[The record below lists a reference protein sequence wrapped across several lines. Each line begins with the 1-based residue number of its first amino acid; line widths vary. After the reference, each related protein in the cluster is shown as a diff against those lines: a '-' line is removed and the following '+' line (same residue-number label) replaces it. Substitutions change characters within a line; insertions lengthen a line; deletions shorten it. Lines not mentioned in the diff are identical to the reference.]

1 MHSNHKPD
9 RIKPKYA
16 PYKSLGVAT
25 AREKSISSNDDT
37 VVVFAVDAFTN
48 AHLEMNSGNESNVV
62 VALFIFRD
70 SSIVSFSF
78 ACLLFR
84 VSTQRRKCRR
94 VNTFPGEKIR
104 FLQKRKRKRSHAT
117 RIRIIMRENNNNTN
131 AALSLAER
139 VKRAIQSRRKF
150 IVEKQNELG
159 EKSFRRLLETD
170 LRLSKRRLDEPTV
183 KETIGKLLLE
193 VIERGTLEE
202 EEDDSEV
209 DSEEDEYSEDDDDED
224 DEAKVLVKR
233 KRKKSEKEPT
243 RERKTETETPNAK
256 VSKLRKLCKDAG
268 ITKATHVFMKFK
280 TNLEREDAL
289 EKLLGE
295 RALDIRATARELAK
309 VKEDIE
315 REKDLEDIDAS
326 NIIEGGRR
334 RNTRTQV
341 SYKGLDASESEE
353 EEEEEEESDVE
364 IESDSD
370 EERKKLKKKKK
381 KEKKTLKKKSS
392 SDSNTNNTRPKS
404 NLKKMQKSASPKAF
418 TAASSS
424 DDDE

>member
-1 MHSNHKPD
+1 MS
-9 RIKPKYA
+9 
-16 PYKSLGVAT
+16 
-25 AREKSISSNDDT
+25 
-37 VVVFAVDAFTN
+37 
-48 AHLEMNSGNESNVV
+48 
-62 VALFIFRD
+62 
-70 SSIVSFSF
+70 
-78 ACLLFR
+78 
-84 VSTQRRKCRR
+84 
-94 VNTFPGEKIR
+94 
-104 FLQKRKRKRSHAT
+104 
-117 RIRIIMRENNNNTN
+117 ENNNT
-131 AALSLAER
+131 ALLIER
-139 VKRAIQSRRKF
+139 VKRAIQSRTKF
-150 IVEKQNELG
+150 IIEKKNELG

-170 LRLSKRRLDEPTV
+170 LRLSKRQLDERTV
-183 KETIGKLLLE
+183 KETIGKLLLG
-193 VIERGTLEE
+193 VIESGTLEE
-202 EEDDSEV
+202 EKE
-209 DSEEDEYSEDDDDED
+209 DSEEDEYSEDDDED
-224 DEAKVLVKR
+224 DQAKVLLKR
-233 KRKKSEKEPT
+233 KRKKSEKQPT
-243 RERKTETETPNAK
+243 RKTKTETETPNAK

-295 RALDIRATARELAK
+295 RALDIRATAKELAK

-334 RNTRTQV
+334 RNTRTHV

-392 SDSNTNNTRPKS
+392 SDSNTNNTKPKS
-404 NLKKMQKSASPKAF
+404 SLKKMQKSASPKAF

>member
-1 MHSNHKPD
+1 MS
-9 RIKPKYA
+9 
-16 PYKSLGVAT
+16 
-25 AREKSISSNDDT
+25 
-37 VVVFAVDAFTN
+37 
-48 AHLEMNSGNESNVV
+48 
-62 VALFIFRD
+62 
-70 SSIVSFSF
+70 
-78 ACLLFR
+78 
-84 VSTQRRKCRR
+84 
-94 VNTFPGEKIR
+94 
-104 FLQKRKRKRSHAT
+104 
-117 RIRIIMRENNNNTN
+117 ENNHTT
-131 AALSLAER
+131 LLIER

-150 IVEKQNELG
+150 IVEKKNELG

-170 LRLSKRRLDEPTV
+170 LRLSKRQLDEPTV

-202 EEDDSEV
+202 EDDLEEE
-209 DSEEDEYSEDDDDED
+209 SEEDEYSEDDDDED

-233 KRKKSEKEPT
+233 KRKKSEKQPT

-341 SYKGLDASESEE
+341 SYKGLDASETEE

>member
-1 MHSNHKPD
+1 MS
-9 RIKPKYA
+9 
-16 PYKSLGVAT
+16 
-25 AREKSISSNDDT
+25 
-37 VVVFAVDAFTN
+37 
-48 AHLEMNSGNESNVV
+48 
-62 VALFIFRD
+62 
-70 SSIVSFSF
+70 
-78 ACLLFR
+78 
-84 VSTQRRKCRR
+84 
-94 VNTFPGEKIR
+94 
-104 FLQKRKRKRSHAT
+104 
-117 RIRIIMRENNNNTN
+117 ENNNT
-131 AALSLAER
+131 ASLTER
-139 VKRAIQSRRKF
+139 VKRAIQSRAKF
-150 IVEKQNELG
+150 IIEKKNELG

-170 LRLSKRRLDEPTV
+170 LRLSKRQLDEPTV

-202 EEDDSEV
+202 EEDSEEES
-209 DSEEDEYSEDDDDED
+209 DEDEYSEDDDED
-224 DEAKVLVKR
+224 DQAKVLVKR
-233 KRKKSEKEPT
+233 KRKKSEKQAT
-243 RERKTETETPNAK
+243 RETKTETETPNAK

-334 RNTRTQV
+334 RNTRTHV

-392 SDSNTNNTRPKS
+392 SDSNTNNTKPKS

>member
-1 MHSNHKPD
+1 MS
-9 RIKPKYA
+9 
-16 PYKSLGVAT
+16 
-25 AREKSISSNDDT
+25 
-37 VVVFAVDAFTN
+37 
-48 AHLEMNSGNESNVV
+48 
-62 VALFIFRD
+62 
-70 SSIVSFSF
+70 
-78 ACLLFR
+78 
-84 VSTQRRKCRR
+84 
-94 VNTFPGEKIR
+94 
-104 FLQKRKRKRSHAT
+104 
-117 RIRIIMRENNNNTN
+117 ENNHTT
-131 AALSLAER
+131 LLIER

-150 IVEKQNELG
+150 IVEKKNELG

-170 LRLSKRRLDEPTV
+170 LRLSKRQLDEPTV

-202 EEDDSEV
+202 EEDSEEES
-209 DSEEDEYSEDDDDED
+209 DEDEYSEDDDED
-224 DEAKVLVKR
+224 DQAKVLVKR

>member
-1 MHSNHKPD
+1 MSRQPGS
-9 RIKPKYA
+9 RA
-16 PYKSLGVAT
+16 FFSAFQ
-25 AREKSISSNDDT
+25 SS
-37 VVVFAVDAFTN
+37 A
-48 AHLEMNSGNESNVV
+48 ES
-62 VALFIFRD
+62 A
-70 SSIVSFSF
+70 
-78 ACLLFR
+78 A
-84 VSTQRRKCRR
+84 VSTLFPEKRYAFCR
-94 VNTFPGEKIR
+94 
-104 FLQKRKRKRSHAT
+104 KRKRKRSHTT
-117 RIRIIMRENNNNTN
+117 RIRIMRENNNTTT
-131 AALSLAER
+131 ASLAER

-150 IVEKQNELG
+150 IVEKKNELG

-170 LRLSKRRLDEPTV
+170 LRLSKRQLDEPTV

-202 EEDDSEV
+202 EDDLEEES
-209 DSEEDEYSEDDDDED
+209 DEDEYSEEDDED
-224 DEAKVLVKR
+224 DQAKVLVKR
-233 KRKKSEKEPT
+233 KRKKSEKQPT

-353 EEEEEEESDVE
+353 EEEESDVE

>member
-1 MHSNHKPD
+1 MS
-9 RIKPKYA
+9 
-16 PYKSLGVAT
+16 
-25 AREKSISSNDDT
+25 
-37 VVVFAVDAFTN
+37 
-48 AHLEMNSGNESNVV
+48 
-62 VALFIFRD
+62 
-70 SSIVSFSF
+70 
-78 ACLLFR
+78 
-84 VSTQRRKCRR
+84 
-94 VNTFPGEKIR
+94 
-104 FLQKRKRKRSHAT
+104 
-117 RIRIIMRENNNNTN
+117 ENNNT
-131 AALSLAER
+131 ALLIER
-139 VKRAIQSRRKF
+139 VKRAIQSRTKF
-150 IVEKQNELG
+150 IIEKKNELG

-170 LRLSKRRLDEPTV
+170 LRLSKRQLDEPTV
-183 KETIGKLLLE
+183 KETIGKLLLG
-193 VIERGTLEE
+193 VIESGALEE
-202 EEDDSEV
+202 EEEEDSEE
-209 DSEEDEYSEDDDDED
+209 DSEEDEYSEDDDED
-224 DEAKVLVKR
+224 DQAKVLVKR
-233 KRKKSEKEPT
+233 KRKKSEKQPT
-243 RERKTETETPNAK
+243 RKTKTETETPNAK

-295 RALDIRATARELAK
+295 RALDIRATAKELAK

-392 SDSNTNNTRPKS
+392 SDSNTNNTKPKS
-404 NLKKMQKSASPKAF
+404 SPKKMQKSASPKAF

>member
-1 MHSNHKPD
+1 MS
-9 RIKPKYA
+9 
-16 PYKSLGVAT
+16 
-25 AREKSISSNDDT
+25 
-37 VVVFAVDAFTN
+37 
-48 AHLEMNSGNESNVV
+48 
-62 VALFIFRD
+62 
-70 SSIVSFSF
+70 
-78 ACLLFR
+78 
-84 VSTQRRKCRR
+84 
-94 VNTFPGEKIR
+94 
-104 FLQKRKRKRSHAT
+104 
-117 RIRIIMRENNNNTN
+117 ENNNT
-131 AALSLAER
+131 ALLIER
-139 VKRAIQSRRKF
+139 VKRAIQSRTKF
-150 IVEKQNELG
+150 IIEKKNELG

-170 LRLSKRRLDEPTV
+170 LRLSKRQLDEPTV
-183 KETIGKLLLE
+183 KETIGKLLLG
-193 VIERGTLEE
+193 VIESGTLEE
-202 EEDDSEV
+202 EEEDSEE
-209 DSEEDEYSEDDDDED
+209 DSEEDEYSEDDDE
-224 DEAKVLVKR
+224 DEAKVLLKR
-233 KRKKSEKEPT
+233 KRKKSEKQPT
-243 RERKTETETPNAK
+243 RKTKTETETPNAK

-295 RALDIRATARELAK
+295 RALDIRATAKELAK

-334 RNTRTQV
+334 RNTRTHV

-381 KEKKTLKKKSS
+381 KKEKKTLKKKSS
-392 SDSNTNNTRPKS
+392 SDSNTNNTKPKS
-404 NLKKMQKSASPKAF
+404 SLKKMQKSASPKAF

>member
-1 MHSNHKPD
+1 MS
-9 RIKPKYA
+9 
-16 PYKSLGVAT
+16 
-25 AREKSISSNDDT
+25 
-37 VVVFAVDAFTN
+37 
-48 AHLEMNSGNESNVV
+48 
-62 VALFIFRD
+62 
-70 SSIVSFSF
+70 
-78 ACLLFR
+78 
-84 VSTQRRKCRR
+84 
-94 VNTFPGEKIR
+94 
-104 FLQKRKRKRSHAT
+104 
-117 RIRIIMRENNNNTN
+117 ENNNT
-131 AALSLAER
+131 ALLIER
-139 VKRAIQSRRKF
+139 VKRAIQSRTKF
-150 IVEKQNELG
+150 IIEKKNELG

-170 LRLSKRRLDEPTV
+170 LRLSKRQLDEPTV
-183 KETIGKLLLE
+183 KDTIGKLLLG
-193 VIERGTLEE
+193 VIESGTLEE
-202 EEDDSEV
+202 EEEDSEE
-209 DSEEDEYSEDDDDED
+209 DSEEDEYSEDDDE
-224 DEAKVLVKR
+224 DEAKVLLKR
-233 KRKKSEKEPT
+233 KRKKSEKQPT
-243 RERKTETETPNAK
+243 RKTKTETETPNAK

-295 RALDIRATARELAK
+295 RALDIRATAKELAK

-341 SYKGLDASESEE
+341 NYKGLDASES
-353 EEEEEEESDVE
+353 EEEEEESDVE

-392 SDSNTNNTRPKS
+392 SDSNTNNTKPKS
-404 NLKKMQKSASPKAF
+404 SLKKMQKSASPKAF

>member
-1 MHSNHKPD
+1 MS
-9 RIKPKYA
+9 
-16 PYKSLGVAT
+16 
-25 AREKSISSNDDT
+25 
-37 VVVFAVDAFTN
+37 
-48 AHLEMNSGNESNVV
+48 
-62 VALFIFRD
+62 
-70 SSIVSFSF
+70 
-78 ACLLFR
+78 
-84 VSTQRRKCRR
+84 
-94 VNTFPGEKIR
+94 
-104 FLQKRKRKRSHAT
+104 
-117 RIRIIMRENNNNTN
+117 ENNHTT
-131 AALSLAER
+131 LLIER

-150 IVEKQNELG
+150 IVEKKNELG

-170 LRLSKRRLDEPTV
+170 LRLSKRQLDEPTV

-202 EEDDSEV
+202 EEESEEES
-209 DSEEDEYSEDDDDED
+209 DEDEYSEDDDED
-224 DEAKVLVKR
+224 DQAKVLVKR
-233 KRKKSEKEPT
+233 KRKKSEKQPT

-280 TNLEREDAL
+280 TNLEREEAL
-289 EKLLGE
+289 ERLLGE
-295 RALDIRATARELAK
+295 RALDIRATAKECAK

-341 SYKGLDASESEE
+341 SCKGLDASETEE

>member
-1 MHSNHKPD
+1 MS
-9 RIKPKYA
+9 
-16 PYKSLGVAT
+16 
-25 AREKSISSNDDT
+25 
-37 VVVFAVDAFTN
+37 
-48 AHLEMNSGNESNVV
+48 
-62 VALFIFRD
+62 
-70 SSIVSFSF
+70 
-78 ACLLFR
+78 
-84 VSTQRRKCRR
+84 
-94 VNTFPGEKIR
+94 
-104 FLQKRKRKRSHAT
+104 
-117 RIRIIMRENNNNTN
+117 ENNNT
-131 AALSLAER
+131 ALLIER
-139 VKRAIQSRRKF
+139 VKRAIQSRTKF
-150 IVEKQNELG
+150 IIEKKNELG

-170 LRLSKRRLDEPTV
+170 LRLSKRQLDEPTV
-183 KETIGKLLLE
+183 KETIGKLLLG
-193 VIERGTLEE
+193 VIESVTLEE
-202 EEDDSEV
+202 EEEEDSEE
-209 DSEEDEYSEDDDDED
+209 DSEEDEYSEDDDE
-224 DEAKVLVKR
+224 DEAKVLLKR
-233 KRKKSEKEPT
+233 KRKKSEKQPT
-243 RERKTETETPNAK
+243 RKTKTETETPNAK

-295 RALDIRATARELAK
+295 RALDIRATAKELAK

-341 SYKGLDASESEE
+341 NYKGLDASESEE

-392 SDSNTNNTRPKS
+392 SDSNTNNTKPKS
-404 NLKKMQKSASPKAF
+404 SLKKMQKSASPKAF

>member
-1 MHSNHKPD
+1 MS
-9 RIKPKYA
+9 
-16 PYKSLGVAT
+16 
-25 AREKSISSNDDT
+25 
-37 VVVFAVDAFTN
+37 
-48 AHLEMNSGNESNVV
+48 
-62 VALFIFRD
+62 
-70 SSIVSFSF
+70 
-78 ACLLFR
+78 
-84 VSTQRRKCRR
+84 
-94 VNTFPGEKIR
+94 
-104 FLQKRKRKRSHAT
+104 
-117 RIRIIMRENNNNTN
+117 ENNHTT
-131 AALSLAER
+131 LLIER

-150 IVEKQNELG
+150 IVEKKNELG

-170 LRLSKRRLDEPTV
+170 LRLSKRQLDEPTV
-183 KETIGKLLLE
+183 KETIGKLLLK
-193 VIERGTLEE
+193 VIERGTTLEE
-202 EEDDSEV
+202 EEDSEEES
-209 DSEEDEYSEDDDDED
+209 DEDEYSEDDDED
-224 DEAKVLVKR
+224 DQAKVLVKR
-233 KRKKSEKEPT
+233 KRKKSEKQPT

-295 RALDIRATARELAK
+295 RALDIRATAKELAK

-392 SDSNTNNTRPKS
+392 SDSNTNNTKPKS

>member
-1 MHSNHKPD
+1 MS
-9 RIKPKYA
+9 
-16 PYKSLGVAT
+16 
-25 AREKSISSNDDT
+25 
-37 VVVFAVDAFTN
+37 
-48 AHLEMNSGNESNVV
+48 
-62 VALFIFRD
+62 
-70 SSIVSFSF
+70 
-78 ACLLFR
+78 
-84 VSTQRRKCRR
+84 
-94 VNTFPGEKIR
+94 
-104 FLQKRKRKRSHAT
+104 
-117 RIRIIMRENNNNTN
+117 ENNNT
-131 AALSLAER
+131 ALLIER
-139 VKRAIQSRRKF
+139 VKRAIQSRTKF
-150 IVEKQNELG
+150 IIEKKNELG

-170 LRLSKRRLDEPTV
+170 LRLSKRQLDEPTV
-183 KETIGKLLLE
+183 KETIGKLLLG
-193 VIERGTLEE
+193 VIESGTLEE
-202 EEDDSEV
+202 EEEEEDSEE
-209 DSEEDEYSEDDDDED
+209 DSEEDEYSEDDDE
-224 DEAKVLVKR
+224 DEAKVLLKR
-233 KRKKSEKEPT
+233 KRKKSEKQPT
-243 RERKTETETPNAK
+243 RKTKTETETPNAK

-295 RALDIRATARELAK
+295 RALDIRATAKELAK

-341 SYKGLDASESEE
+341 SYKGLDASETEE

>member
-1 MHSNHKPD
+1 MS
-9 RIKPKYA
+9 
-16 PYKSLGVAT
+16 
-25 AREKSISSNDDT
+25 
-37 VVVFAVDAFTN
+37 
-48 AHLEMNSGNESNVV
+48 
-62 VALFIFRD
+62 
-70 SSIVSFSF
+70 
-78 ACLLFR
+78 
-84 VSTQRRKCRR
+84 
-94 VNTFPGEKIR
+94 
-104 FLQKRKRKRSHAT
+104 
-117 RIRIIMRENNNNTN
+117 ENNHTT
-131 AALSLAER
+131 LLIER

-150 IVEKQNELG
+150 IVEKKNELG

-170 LRLSKRRLDEPTV
+170 LRLSKRQLDEPTV
-183 KETIGKLLLE
+183 KETIGKLLLK
-193 VIERGTLEE
+193 VIERGTTLEE
-202 EEDDSEV
+202 EEDSEEDS
-209 DSEEDEYSEDDDDED
+209 DEDEYSEDDDED
-224 DEAKVLVKR
+224 DQAKVLVKR
-233 KRKKSEKEPT
+233 KRKKSEKQPT
-243 RERKTETETPNAK
+243 RKTKTETETPNAK

-341 SYKGLDASESEE
+341 SYKGLDASETEE

-370 EERKKLKKKKK
+370 EERKKLKKKKKK

>member
-1 MHSNHKPD
+1 MS
-9 RIKPKYA
+9 
-16 PYKSLGVAT
+16 
-25 AREKSISSNDDT
+25 
-37 VVVFAVDAFTN
+37 
-48 AHLEMNSGNESNVV
+48 
-62 VALFIFRD
+62 
-70 SSIVSFSF
+70 
-78 ACLLFR
+78 
-84 VSTQRRKCRR
+84 
-94 VNTFPGEKIR
+94 
-104 FLQKRKRKRSHAT
+104 
-117 RIRIIMRENNNNTN
+117 ENNNT
-131 AALSLAER
+131 ALLIER
-139 VKRAIQSRRKF
+139 VKRAIQSRTKF
-150 IVEKQNELG
+150 IIEKKNELG

-170 LRLSKRRLDEPTV
+170 LRLSKRQLDEPTV
-183 KETIGKLLLE
+183 KETIGKLLLG
-193 VIERGTLEE
+193 VIESGTLEE
-202 EEDDSEV
+202 EEEEEDSEE
-209 DSEEDEYSEDDDDED
+209 DSEEDEYSEDDDE
-224 DEAKVLVKR
+224 DEAKVLLKR
-233 KRKKSEKEPT
+233 KRKKSEKQPT
-243 RERKTETETPNAK
+243 RKTKTETETPNAK

-289 EKLLGE
+289 ERLLGE

-381 KEKKTLKKKSS
+381 KKEKKTLKKKSS
-392 SDSNTNNTRPKS
+392 SDSNTNNTKPKS

>member
-1 MHSNHKPD
+1 MS
-9 RIKPKYA
+9 
-16 PYKSLGVAT
+16 
-25 AREKSISSNDDT
+25 
-37 VVVFAVDAFTN
+37 
-48 AHLEMNSGNESNVV
+48 
-62 VALFIFRD
+62 
-70 SSIVSFSF
+70 
-78 ACLLFR
+78 
-84 VSTQRRKCRR
+84 
-94 VNTFPGEKIR
+94 
-104 FLQKRKRKRSHAT
+104 
-117 RIRIIMRENNNNTN
+117 ENNHTT
-131 AALSLAER
+131 LLIER
-139 VKRAIQSRRKF
+139 VKRAIQSRTKF
-150 IVEKQNELG
+150 IIEKKNELG

-170 LRLSKRRLDEPTV
+170 LRLSKRQLDEPTV
-183 KETIGKLLLE
+183 KETIGKLLLG
-193 VIERGTLEE
+193 VIESGTLEE
-202 EEDDSEV
+202 EEDSEE
-209 DSEEDEYSEDDDDED
+209 DSEEDEYSEDDDE
-224 DEAKVLVKR
+224 DEAKVLLKR
-233 KRKKSEKEPT
+233 KRKKSEKQPT
-243 RERKTETETPNAK
+243 RKTKTETETPNAK

-295 RALDIRATARELAK
+295 RALDIRATAKELAK

-334 RNTRTQV
+334 RNTRTHV

-392 SDSNTNNTRPKS
+392 SDSNTNNTKPKS
-404 NLKKMQKSASPKAF
+404 SLKKMQKSASPKAF

>member
-1 MHSNHKPD
+1 MS
-9 RIKPKYA
+9 
-16 PYKSLGVAT
+16 
-25 AREKSISSNDDT
+25 
-37 VVVFAVDAFTN
+37 
-48 AHLEMNSGNESNVV
+48 
-62 VALFIFRD
+62 
-70 SSIVSFSF
+70 
-78 ACLLFR
+78 
-84 VSTQRRKCRR
+84 
-94 VNTFPGEKIR
+94 
-104 FLQKRKRKRSHAT
+104 
-117 RIRIIMRENNNNTN
+117 ENNHTT
-131 AALSLAER
+131 LLIER

-150 IVEKQNELG
+150 IVEKKNELG

-170 LRLSKRRLDEPTV
+170 LRLSKRQLDEPTV
-183 KETIGKLLLE
+183 KETIGKLLLK
-193 VIERGTLEE
+193 VIERGTTLEE
-202 EEDDSEV
+202 EEDSEEES
-209 DSEEDEYSEDDDDED
+209 DEDEYSEDDDED
-224 DEAKVLVKR
+224 DQAKVLLKR
-233 KRKKSEKEPT
+233 KRKKSEKQPT
-243 RERKTETETPNAK
+243 RKTKTETETPNAK

-381 KEKKTLKKKSS
+381 KKEKKTLKKKSS

>member
-1 MHSNHKPD
+1 MS
-9 RIKPKYA
+9 
-16 PYKSLGVAT
+16 
-25 AREKSISSNDDT
+25 
-37 VVVFAVDAFTN
+37 
-48 AHLEMNSGNESNVV
+48 
-62 VALFIFRD
+62 
-70 SSIVSFSF
+70 
-78 ACLLFR
+78 
-84 VSTQRRKCRR
+84 
-94 VNTFPGEKIR
+94 
-104 FLQKRKRKRSHAT
+104 
-117 RIRIIMRENNNNTN
+117 ENNNT
-131 AALSLAER
+131 ASLTER
-139 VKRAIQSRRKF
+139 VKRAIQSRAKF
-150 IVEKQNELG
+150 IIEKKNELG

-170 LRLSKRRLDEPTV
+170 LRLSKRQLDEPTV
-183 KETIGKLLLE
+183 KETIGKLLLG
-193 VIERGTLEE
+193 VIESGTLEE
-202 EEDDSEV
+202 EEEEDSEE
-209 DSEEDEYSEDDDDED
+209 DSEEDEYSEDDDED
-224 DEAKVLVKR
+224 DQAKVLLKR
-233 KRKKSEKEPT
+233 KRKKSEKQPT
-243 RERKTETETPNAK
+243 RKTKTETETPNAK

-370 EERKKLKKKKK
+370 EEGKKLKKKKKK

>member
-1 MHSNHKPD
+1 MS
-9 RIKPKYA
+9 
-16 PYKSLGVAT
+16 
-25 AREKSISSNDDT
+25 
-37 VVVFAVDAFTN
+37 
-48 AHLEMNSGNESNVV
+48 
-62 VALFIFRD
+62 
-70 SSIVSFSF
+70 
-78 ACLLFR
+78 
-84 VSTQRRKCRR
+84 
-94 VNTFPGEKIR
+94 
-104 FLQKRKRKRSHAT
+104 
-117 RIRIIMRENNNNTN
+117 ENNNT
-131 AALSLAER
+131 ALLIER
-139 VKRAIQSRRKF
+139 VKRAIQSRTKF
-150 IVEKQNELG
+150 VIEKKNELG

-170 LRLSKRRLDEPTV
+170 LRLSKRQLDEPTV
-183 KETIGKLLLE
+183 KETIGKLLLK
-193 VIERGTLEE
+193 VIERGTTLEE
-202 EEDDSEV
+202 EEDSEEES
-209 DSEEDEYSEDDDDED
+209 DEDEYSEDDDED
-224 DEAKVLVKR
+224 DQAKVLVKR
-233 KRKKSEKEPT
+233 KRKKSEKQPT

-295 RALDIRATARELAK
+295 RALDIRATAKELAK

-341 SYKGLDASESEE
+341 NYKGLDASESEE

-392 SDSNTNNTRPKS
+392 SDSNTNNTKPKS
-404 NLKKMQKSASPKAF
+404 SLKKMQKSASPKAF

>member
-1 MHSNHKPD
+1 MS
-9 RIKPKYA
+9 
-16 PYKSLGVAT
+16 
-25 AREKSISSNDDT
+25 
-37 VVVFAVDAFTN
+37 
-48 AHLEMNSGNESNVV
+48 
-62 VALFIFRD
+62 
-70 SSIVSFSF
+70 
-78 ACLLFR
+78 
-84 VSTQRRKCRR
+84 
-94 VNTFPGEKIR
+94 
-104 FLQKRKRKRSHAT
+104 
-117 RIRIIMRENNNNTN
+117 ENNHTT
-131 AALSLAER
+131 LLIER

-150 IVEKQNELG
+150 IVEKKNELG

-170 LRLSKRRLDEPTV
+170 LRLSKRQLDEPTV
-183 KETIGKLLLE
+183 KETIGKLLLK
-193 VIERGTLEE
+193 VIERGTTLEE
-202 EEDDSEV
+202 EEDSEEES
-209 DSEEDEYSEDDDDED
+209 DEDEYSEDDDED
-224 DEAKVLVKR
+224 DQAKVLVKR
-233 KRKKSEKEPT
+233 KRKKSEKQPT

-392 SDSNTNNTRPKS
+392 SDSNTNNTKPKS

>member
-1 MHSNHKPD
+1 MS
-9 RIKPKYA
+9 
-16 PYKSLGVAT
+16 
-25 AREKSISSNDDT
+25 
-37 VVVFAVDAFTN
+37 
-48 AHLEMNSGNESNVV
+48 
-62 VALFIFRD
+62 
-70 SSIVSFSF
+70 
-78 ACLLFR
+78 
-84 VSTQRRKCRR
+84 
-94 VNTFPGEKIR
+94 
-104 FLQKRKRKRSHAT
+104 
-117 RIRIIMRENNNNTN
+117 ENNHTT
-131 AALSLAER
+131 LLIER

-150 IVEKQNELG
+150 IVEKKNELG

-202 EEDDSEV
+202 EDDLEEE
-209 DSEEDEYSEDDDDED
+209 SEEDEYSEDDDDED

-381 KEKKTLKKKSS
+381 KKEKKTLKKKSS

>member
-1 MHSNHKPD
+1 MS
-9 RIKPKYA
+9 
-16 PYKSLGVAT
+16 
-25 AREKSISSNDDT
+25 
-37 VVVFAVDAFTN
+37 
-48 AHLEMNSGNESNVV
+48 
-62 VALFIFRD
+62 
-70 SSIVSFSF
+70 
-78 ACLLFR
+78 
-84 VSTQRRKCRR
+84 
-94 VNTFPGEKIR
+94 
-104 FLQKRKRKRSHAT
+104 
-117 RIRIIMRENNNNTN
+117 ENNNTER
-131 AALSLAER
+131 LLTER
-139 VKRAIQSRRKF
+139 VKRAIQSRAKF
-150 IVEKQNELG
+150 IIEKKNELG

-170 LRLSKRRLDEPTV
+170 LRLSKRQLDEPTV
-183 KETIGKLLLE
+183 KETIGKLLLG
-193 VIERGTLEE
+193 VIESGTLEE
-202 EEDDSEV
+202 EEEEEEDSEE
-209 DSEEDEYSEDDDDED
+209 DSEEDEYSEDDDE
-224 DEAKVLVKR
+224 DEAKVLLKR
-233 KRKKSEKEPT
+233 KRKKSEKQPT
-243 RERKTETETPNAK
+243 RKTKTETETPNAK

-295 RALDIRATARELAK
+295 RALDIRATAKELAK

-334 RNTRTQV
+334 RNTRMHV

-392 SDSNTNNTRPKS
+392 SDSNTNNTKPKS
-404 NLKKMQKSASPKAF
+404 SLKKMQKSASPKAF

>member
-1 MHSNHKPD
+1 MS
-9 RIKPKYA
+9 
-16 PYKSLGVAT
+16 
-25 AREKSISSNDDT
+25 
-37 VVVFAVDAFTN
+37 
-48 AHLEMNSGNESNVV
+48 
-62 VALFIFRD
+62 
-70 SSIVSFSF
+70 
-78 ACLLFR
+78 
-84 VSTQRRKCRR
+84 
-94 VNTFPGEKIR
+94 
-104 FLQKRKRKRSHAT
+104 
-117 RIRIIMRENNNNTN
+117 ENNNT
-131 AALSLAER
+131 ALLIER
-139 VKRAIQSRRKF
+139 VKRAIQSRTKF
-150 IVEKQNELG
+150 IIEKKNELG

-170 LRLSKRRLDEPTV
+170 LRLSKRQLDEPTV
-183 KETIGKLLLE
+183 KETIGKLLLG
-193 VIERGTLEE
+193 VIESGTLEE
-202 EEDDSEV
+202 EKEDSEE
-209 DSEEDEYSEDDDDED
+209 DSEEDEYSEDDDE
-224 DEAKVLVKR
+224 DEAKVLLKR
-233 KRKKSEKEPT
+233 KRKKSEKQPT
-243 RERKTETETPNAK
+243 RKTKTETETPNAK

-295 RALDIRATARELAK
+295 RALDIRATAKELAK

-334 RNTRTQV
+334 RNTRTHV

>member
-1 MHSNHKPD
+1 MS
-9 RIKPKYA
+9 
-16 PYKSLGVAT
+16 
-25 AREKSISSNDDT
+25 
-37 VVVFAVDAFTN
+37 
-48 AHLEMNSGNESNVV
+48 
-62 VALFIFRD
+62 
-70 SSIVSFSF
+70 
-78 ACLLFR
+78 
-84 VSTQRRKCRR
+84 
-94 VNTFPGEKIR
+94 
-104 FLQKRKRKRSHAT
+104 
-117 RIRIIMRENNNNTN
+117 ENNNT
-131 AALSLAER
+131 ASLTER
-139 VKRAIQSRRKF
+139 VKRAIQSRAKF
-150 IVEKQNELG
+150 IIEKKNELG

-170 LRLSKRRLDEPTV
+170 LRLSKRQLDEPTV
-183 KETIGKLLLE
+183 KETIGKLLLG
-193 VIERGTLEE
+193 VIESGTLEE
-202 EEDDSEV
+202 EEEEDSEE
-209 DSEEDEYSEDDDDED
+209 DSEEDEYSEDDDED
-224 DEAKVLVKR
+224 DQAKVLLKR
-233 KRKKSEKEPT
+233 KRKKSEKQPT
-243 RERKTETETPNAK
+243 RKTKTETETPNAK

-295 RALDIRATARELAK
+295 RALDIRATAKELAK

-381 KEKKTLKKKSS
+381 KKEKKTLKKKSS
-392 SDSNTNNTRPKS
+392 SDSNTNNTKPKS
-404 NLKKMQKSASPKAF
+404 NLKKMQKGASPKAF

>member
-1 MHSNHKPD
+1 MS
-9 RIKPKYA
+9 
-16 PYKSLGVAT
+16 
-25 AREKSISSNDDT
+25 
-37 VVVFAVDAFTN
+37 
-48 AHLEMNSGNESNVV
+48 
-62 VALFIFRD
+62 
-70 SSIVSFSF
+70 
-78 ACLLFR
+78 
-84 VSTQRRKCRR
+84 
-94 VNTFPGEKIR
+94 
-104 FLQKRKRKRSHAT
+104 
-117 RIRIIMRENNNNTN
+117 ENNNTER
-131 AALSLAER
+131 LLTER
-139 VKRAIQSRRKF
+139 VKRAIQSRAKF
-150 IVEKQNELG
+150 IIEKKNELG

-170 LRLSKRRLDEPTV
+170 LRLSKRQLDEPTV
-183 KETIGKLLLE
+183 KETIGKLLLG
-193 VIERGTLEE
+193 VIESGTLEE
-202 EEDDSEV
+202 EEEEDSEE
-209 DSEEDEYSEDDDDED
+209 DSEEDEYSEDDDED
-224 DEAKVLVKR
+224 DQAKVLLKR
-233 KRKKSEKEPT
+233 KRKKSEKQPT
-243 RERKTETETPNAK
+243 RKTKTETETPNAK

-295 RALDIRATARELAK
+295 RALDIRATAKELAK

-381 KEKKTLKKKSS
+381 EKKTLKKKSS
-392 SDSNTNNTRPKS
+392 SDSNTNNTKPKS

>member
-1 MHSNHKPD
+1 MS
-9 RIKPKYA
+9 RQQR
-16 PYKSLGVAT
+16 V
-25 AREKSISSNDDT
+25 
-37 VVVFAVDAFTN
+37 
-48 AHLEMNSGNESNVV
+48 
-62 VALFIFRD
+62 
-70 SSIVSFSF
+70 

-84 VSTQRRKCRR
+84 VSKQRRKCRR

-104 FLQKRKRKRSHAT
+104 FLQKRKRKRSHTT
-117 RIRIIMRENNNNTN
+117 RIRIMRENNNTTT
-131 AALSLAER
+131 ASLAER

-150 IVEKQNELG
+150 IVEKKNELG

-170 LRLSKRRLDEPTV
+170 LRLSKRQLDEPTV

-202 EEDDSEV
+202 EDDLEEES
-209 DSEEDEYSEDDDDED
+209 DEDEYSEEDDED
-224 DEAKVLVKR
+224 DQAKVLVKR
-233 KRKKSEKEPT
+233 KRKKSEKQPT

>member
-1 MHSNHKPD
+1 MS
-9 RIKPKYA
+9 
-16 PYKSLGVAT
+16 
-25 AREKSISSNDDT
+25 
-37 VVVFAVDAFTN
+37 
-48 AHLEMNSGNESNVV
+48 
-62 VALFIFRD
+62 
-70 SSIVSFSF
+70 
-78 ACLLFR
+78 
-84 VSTQRRKCRR
+84 
-94 VNTFPGEKIR
+94 
-104 FLQKRKRKRSHAT
+104 
-117 RIRIIMRENNNNTN
+117 ENNHTT
-131 AALSLAER
+131 LLIER
-139 VKRAIQSRRKF
+139 VKRAIQSRTKF
-150 IVEKQNELG
+150 IIEKKNELG

-193 VIERGTLEE
+193 VIERGTVEE
-202 EEDDSEV
+202 EED
-209 DSEEDEYSEDDDDED
+209 SEEESDEYSEEDDDED
-224 DEAKVLVKR
+224 DQAKVLVKR
-233 KRKKSEKEPT
+233 KRKKSEKQPT
-243 RERKTETETPNAK
+243 RKTKTETETPNAK

-341 SYKGLDASESEE
+341 NYKGLDASESEE

-370 EERKKLKKKKK
+370 EERKKLKKKKKK

>member
-1 MHSNHKPD
+1 MS
-9 RIKPKYA
+9 
-16 PYKSLGVAT
+16 
-25 AREKSISSNDDT
+25 
-37 VVVFAVDAFTN
+37 
-48 AHLEMNSGNESNVV
+48 
-62 VALFIFRD
+62 
-70 SSIVSFSF
+70 
-78 ACLLFR
+78 
-84 VSTQRRKCRR
+84 
-94 VNTFPGEKIR
+94 
-104 FLQKRKRKRSHAT
+104 
-117 RIRIIMRENNNNTN
+117 ENNHTT
-131 AALSLAER
+131 LLIER

-150 IVEKQNELG
+150 IVEKKNELG

-170 LRLSKRRLDEPTV
+170 LRLSKRQLDEPTV
-183 KETIGKLLLE
+183 KETIGKLLLK
-193 VIERGTLEE
+193 VIERGTKLEE
-202 EEDDSEV
+202 EEDSEEES
-209 DSEEDEYSEDDDDED
+209 DEDEYSEDDDED
-224 DEAKVLVKR
+224 DQAKVLVKR
-233 KRKKSEKEPT
+233 KRKKSEKQPT

-341 SYKGLDASESEE
+341 SYKGLDASETEE

-392 SDSNTNNTRPKS
+392 SDSNTNNTKPKS
-404 NLKKMQKSASPKAF
+404 SLKKMQKSASPKAF

>member
-1 MHSNHKPD
+1 MS
-9 RIKPKYA
+9 
-16 PYKSLGVAT
+16 
-25 AREKSISSNDDT
+25 
-37 VVVFAVDAFTN
+37 
-48 AHLEMNSGNESNVV
+48 
-62 VALFIFRD
+62 
-70 SSIVSFSF
+70 
-78 ACLLFR
+78 
-84 VSTQRRKCRR
+84 
-94 VNTFPGEKIR
+94 
-104 FLQKRKRKRSHAT
+104 
-117 RIRIIMRENNNNTN
+117 ENNNT
-131 AALSLAER
+131 ALVIER
-139 VKRAIQSRRKF
+139 VKRAIQSRTKF
-150 IVEKQNELG
+150 IIEKKNELG
-159 EKSFRRLLETD
+159 EKSFRRLLEKD
-170 LRLSKRRLDEPTV
+170 LRLNKRQLDEPSV
-183 KETIGKLLLE
+183 KETIGKLLLR
-193 VIERGTLEE
+193 VIESGTLED
-202 EEDDSEV
+202 EDGSD
-209 DSEEDEYSEDDDDED
+209 DSEEDEYSEDDEE
-224 DEAKVLVKR
+224 EAKLLLKR
-233 KRKKSEKEPT
+233 KRKKSEKQPT
-243 RERKTETETPNAK
+243 RKTKTETETPNAK

>member
-1 MHSNHKPD
+1 
-9 RIKPKYA
+9 
-16 PYKSLGVAT
+16 
-25 AREKSISSNDDT
+25 
-37 VVVFAVDAFTN
+37 
-48 AHLEMNSGNESNVV
+48 
-62 VALFIFRD
+62 
-70 SSIVSFSF
+70 
-78 ACLLFR
+78 
-84 VSTQRRKCRR
+84 
-94 VNTFPGEKIR
+94 
-104 FLQKRKRKRSHAT
+104 
-117 RIRIIMRENNNNTN
+117 MRENNNTN
-131 AALSLAER
+131 AASLAER

-150 IVEKQNELG
+150 IVEKKNELG

-170 LRLSKRRLDEPTV
+170 LRLSKRQLDEPTV

-202 EEDDSEV
+202 EEDSEEDS
-209 DSEEDEYSEDDDDED
+209 DEDEYSEEDDED
-224 DEAKVLVKR
+224 DQAKVLVKR
-233 KRKKSEKEPT
+233 KRKKSEKQPT

-295 RALDIRATARELAK
+295 RALDIRATAKELAK

-341 SYKGLDASESEE
+341 NYKGLDASESEE
-353 EEEEEEESDVE
+353 EEEESHVE

-370 EERKKLKKKKK
+370 EERKKLKKKK

-392 SDSNTNNTRPKS
+392 SDSNTNNTKPKS
-404 NLKKMQKSASPKAF
+404 SLKKMQKSASPKAF

>member
-1 MHSNHKPD
+1 MS
-9 RIKPKYA
+9 
-16 PYKSLGVAT
+16 
-25 AREKSISSNDDT
+25 
-37 VVVFAVDAFTN
+37 
-48 AHLEMNSGNESNVV
+48 
-62 VALFIFRD
+62 
-70 SSIVSFSF
+70 
-78 ACLLFR
+78 
-84 VSTQRRKCRR
+84 
-94 VNTFPGEKIR
+94 
-104 FLQKRKRKRSHAT
+104 
-117 RIRIIMRENNNNTN
+117 ENNNT
-131 AALSLAER
+131 ALLIER
-139 VKRAIQSRRKF
+139 VKRAIQSRTKF
-150 IVEKQNELG
+150 IIEKKNELG

-170 LRLSKRRLDEPTV
+170 LRLSKRQLDEPTV
-183 KETIGKLLLE
+183 KETIGKLLLG
-193 VIERGTLEE
+193 VIESRTLEE
-202 EEDDSEV
+202 EEEEEDSEE
-209 DSEEDEYSEDDDDED
+209 DSEEDEYSEDDDED
-224 DEAKVLVKR
+224 DQAKVLLKR
-233 KRKKSEKEPT
+233 KRKKSEKQPT
-243 RERKTETETPNAK
+243 RKTKTETETPNAK

-295 RALDIRATARELAK
+295 RALDIRATAKELAK

-334 RNTRTQV
+334 RNTRTHV

-381 KEKKTLKKKSS
+381 EKKTLKKKSS
-392 SDSNTNNTRPKS
+392 SDSNTNNTKPKS
-404 NLKKMQKSASPKAF
+404 SLKKMQKSASPKAF